1 MVSKAVNQF
10 LEVLNHFL
18 KVWIFFLYFIYKQ
31 LKNKIIRKTCITV
44 FTSASANRKLHCILK
59 KIVDSCSIYRT
70 NISLEKW
77 YLLHVLKSSLSSWIN
92 NIKKYYMMASTKD
105 MATNIVKLDRFDGE
119 HFLRWQKRVHFL
131 QTLLHLVYVINTPSS
146 DESKNETINQ
156 LRRRQKWEIDDYT
169 CKRHI
174 LNAMNDSLFD
184 LYYSVKFAKELWEK
198 MKMRYMKEDATSK
211 KFLVSH
217 FNIYFF

>member
-1 MVSKAVNQF
+1 
-10 LEVLNHFL
+10 
-18 KVWIFFLYFIYKQ
+18 
-31 LKNKIIRKTCITV
+31 
-44 FTSASANRKLHCILK
+44 
-59 KIVDSCSIYRT
+59 
-70 NISLEKW
+70 
-77 YLLHVLKSSLSSWIN
+77 
-92 NIKKYYMMASTKD
+92 MASTKD